1 MGVEFDQ
8 SGEVRAEV
16 DFGLGKTARRF
27 RLSGFEFGF
36 DDFAIGPD
44 ADDRRAFRRTFDGDV
59 VFGGFGKDD
68 DEAFF
73 ELNGGDGWL

>member
-1 MGVEFDQ
+1 MKFPELPASLSVSTSVGTLGFGCRFD
-8 SGEVRAEV
+8 
-16 DFGLGKTARRF
+16 
-27 RLSGFEFGF
+27 FGF